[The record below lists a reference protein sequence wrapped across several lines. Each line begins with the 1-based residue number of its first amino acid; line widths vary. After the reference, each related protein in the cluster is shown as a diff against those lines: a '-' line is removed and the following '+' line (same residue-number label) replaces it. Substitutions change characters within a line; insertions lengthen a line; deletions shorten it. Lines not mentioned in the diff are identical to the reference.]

1 VTSRVVVQDGQTIG
15 LAGLI
20 RDTDSHGNSGLPW
33 LKDIPIL
40 GALAGTQN
48 NSRQRTELLVM
59 ITPHVIRSQ
68 TDVRSLTEDMRAAL
82 RDAATVPLTAR
93 NPTPSGSDDPN
104 RRLRERVRR
113 SLVR

>member
-20 RDTDSHGNSGLPW
+20 RDNDSRGNQGLPW

-48 NSRQRTELLVM
+48 NTRQRTELLVLL
-59 ITPHVIRSQ
+59 TPHVIRSQ
-68 TDVRSLTEDMRAAL
+68 TDARSLTEDMRDAL
-82 RDAATVPLTAR
+82 RNAASIPSTEQNRP
-93 NPTPSGSDDPN
+93 PSGSNDPN
-104 RRLRERVRR
+104 ARIRDRVRR
-113 SLVR
+113 MLTR